1 MNEPQPWEFTCKTCG
16 GHKLTVSRVW
26 NILAG
31 PESESW
37 QEWGPLEADHH
48 CRFEFKEKIEKNKDK
63 DQDNDQEEEVDRWN
77 FSAYTKDN
85 SSSKPEEYEI
95 FEPEDNPGNDKFY
108 VNCASCDRE
117 IEFGWS
123 QPDRGGGIYP
133 VECSDFVPGEI
144 WPEPRYL
151 EFWHQKGWLKTG
163 DGQP

>member
-1 MNEPQPWEFTCKTCG
+1 MNEPQSWEFTCKTCG

-85 SSSKPEEYEI
+85 SSSKPEDYEI

-108 VNCASCDRE
+108 VELRKLRSRDR
-117 IEFGWS
+117 IWLVTT
-123 QPDRGGGIYP
+123 QPWWGYIPRGM
-133 VECSDFVPGEI
+133 F
-144 WPEPRYL
+144 
-151 EFWHQKGWLKTG
+151 
-163 DGQP
+163 

>member
-1 MNEPQPWEFTCKTCG
+1 MNDTQPWEFTCKTCG
-16 GHKLTVSRVW
+16 GHELTVSRVW

-37 QEWGPLEADHH
+37 QEWGPLKANHLWQ
-48 CRFEFKEKIEKNKDK
+48 FKFREKIEKEIDQNKD
-63 DQDNDQEEEVDRWN
+63 DEGRRWD
-77 FSAYTKDN
+77 FGEYTKDN
-85 SSSKPEEYEI
+85 SSSKPEVYEI

-108 VNCASCDRE
+108 VNCANCDRE

-123 QPDRGGGIYP
+123 GPNRSGGIFP

-151 EFWHQKGWLKTG
+151 ESWHQKHWLKAG
-163 DGQP
+163 DSQP